1 MSYYKILGLEKEPF
15 STSPDPSLFY
25 KSSDHKAALY
35 RLMISLRLKRGL
47 NLILG
52 DVGTGKTTLS
62 RKLYQI
68 LSADDGF
75 VFHII
80 LNPTFSSEIAFLAKL
95 AEIFYP
101 QTNHA
106 NFSAAEHLNAI
117 EKKLLALDAEEKK
130 TVVILIDEAQKL
142 DRPSL
147 EILRTLLNYET
158 NEYKLVQ
165 LVLMSQ
171 LELLPKIV
179 GLKNFWDRIALKHML
194 NPLSQSEMK
203 EMILFRLHEAGYKAK
218 LPLFTEDAFEEIYS
232 YSDGYPRRTTA
243 LCHNLLERIVMD
255 NKEMVNRRI
264 VQQVVSGERAI
275 LNIAQKV
282 SEIDQWEELRP

>member
-68 LSADDGF
+68 LSADTGF

-95 AEIFYP
+95 AELFYP
-101 QTNHA
+101 QTNHT

-117 EKKLLALDAEEKK
+117 EKKLLQLDAEEKK

-194 NPLSQSEMK
+194 NPLSQPEMK
-203 EMILFRLHEAGYKAK
+203 EMILFRLREAGYKAK

-282 SEIDQWEELRP
+282 SEVEGWEELRP